1 MNISKR
7 INMIHNLLND
17 IILYN
22 KSLQSIELCQYEYI
36 DQLLKIQKLQ
46 RLD

>member
-17 IILYN
+17 IILYDM
-22 KSLQSIELCQYEYI
+22 QSIELCQYEYI
-36 DQLLKIQKLQ
+36 DQLLKVQKLQ